1 MERYIEQLI
10 ADIRKATWNMR
21 PPHELWIESKADPDN
36 ELELEDMSHVE
47 KYLYGEK
54 EPVSVITGIDQNQ
67 LPPPEK
73 LTEEQQTL
81 LAAELEN
88 LLQYFHFYL
97 DFPDN
102 YPIHLRYP
110 FILNFW
116 GEEHVVLSFGENHIE
131 FCDYEEEN
139 CPFPGYCNTCREFA
153 EEIENDKKI
162 DSDDGFDF
170 DVADLLPTP
179 EEIEDWLQQQKK
191 NNPAKDS
198 PFSNPFEE
206 GDDDDEEYRDEMNGF
221 YSDDGTKIDT
231 ETVPVPGLCI
241 FCKNYLTDDPE
252 ENLLC
257 LMTRYDQRND
267 KSFACGAFEKI

>member
-1 MERYIEQLI
+1 MKRYIEQLI

-21 PPHELWIESKADPDN
+21 PPHEMWIDSEADPDN

-54 EPVSVITGIDQNQ
+54 EPVSAITGIDQNQ

-73 LTEEQQTL
+73 LTEEQQAL

-102 YPIHLRYP
+102 YPHHLRYP

-139 CPFPGYCNTCREFA
+139 CPFTGYCNTCREFA
-153 EEIENDKKI
+153 EETENDKKI
-162 DSDDGFDF
+162 TGDAEFDF
-170 DVADLLPTP
+170 DITDLLPTP
-179 EEIEDWLQQQKK
+179 EEIERWLQQQK
-191 NNPAKDS
+191 NENPAKDS
-198 PFSNPFEE
+198 PPSNPFEE
-206 GDDDDEEYRDEMNGF
+206 EDDDDEECREKVNGL
-221 YSDDGTKIDT
+221 YGDDRTKIAP
-231 ETVPVPGLCI
+231 EPVPVPGLCL
-241 FCKNYLTDDPE
+241 FCKNYQADNWE
-252 ENLLC
+252 ENLFC
-257 LMTRYDQRND
+257 MGTRYDQRND
-267 KSFACGAFEKI
+267 KSFGCGTFEKI